1 MMDVETKD
9 PVTLR
14 KYLLGDASLEEQE
27 DVELWLMSHED
38 AYCFLEAAEDDLIDD
53 SLAGT
58 LTGRE
63 LVQFNNYFLAA
74 PERQRKV
81 HFSRSLQKF
90 IDVSTRAR
98 PDESFWTRLLNG
110 VRYPSAFGYVLAAL
124 VVLMA
129 VGGGWSVFKIAE
141 LQRQLHSATGE
152 VVNLQQ
158 ARDRLQKELSESQ
171 AAIQT
176 LQTRVQNAQ
185 DSQRTGRRSE
195 TSATPVLVASLLLMP
210 GRTRSVSE
218 VPKITI
224 GPETKSVKFSLAL
237 LDDDYATYRAVLF
250 EAGRPMWEKDKIP
263 ATATRDG
270 KAVVFEGP
278 IDRLTSGD
286 YSFSLMGNP
295 NAGPRENIN
304 SYYFRVV
311 RNLSVVTR

>member
-1 MMDVETKD
+1 
-9 PVTLR
+9 
-14 KYLLGDASLEEQE
+14 
-27 DVELWLMSHED
+27 
-38 AYCFLEAAEDDLIDD
+38 
-53 SLAGT
+53 
-58 LTGRE
+58 
-63 LVQFNNYFLAA
+63 
-74 PERQRKV
+74 
-81 HFSRSLQKF
+81 
-90 IDVSTRAR
+90 
-98 PDESFWTRLLNG
+98 
-110 VRYPSAFGYVLAAL
+110 
-124 VVLMA
+124 
-129 VGGGWSVFKIAE
+129 
-141 LQRQLHSATGE
+141 
-152 VVNLQQ
+152 
-158 ARDRLQKELSESQ
+158 
-171 AAIQT
+171 
-176 LQTRVQNAQ
+176 
-185 DSQRTGRRSE
+185 
-195 TSATPVLVASLLLMP
+195 MP